1 MQCLLFFFLQLAM
14 LEMREDLHQ
23 TSKTTKRVCNA
34 CLIFY
39 RKCIYEMVIAKVIAS
54 NLEQSA
60 VVQLLKSIR
69 SELVKGRA
77 ACHKTATNN
86 GSLTQSKICSVCS

>member
-23 TSKTTKRVCNA
+23 TSKTTKKVCNP

-54 NLEQSA
+54 YLEQSA
-60 VVQLLKSIR
+60 KSIR
-69 SELVKGRA
+69 SELVKGWA
-77 ACHKTATNN
+77 ACHKT
-86 GSLTQSKICSVCS
+86 LLQIYKW